1 MPSENR
7 SNYKKIQVWIPLP
20 LWNELVS
27 MGYSSPTNAVIT
39 ALQLL
44 TTKSQDTP
52 EDSQETPMSTE
63 LGELKIRLEE
73 KDARIE
79 DIKLQVELLTE
90 QLRERNASDELK
102 ITELKENYQNRMEDF
117 KTQMYSLDNQL
128 RTKDDQIEKLNE
140 NMHKQAVHIQ
150 TLIQEISQLNVKLLP
165 ESAKKPWYRFW

>member
-1 MPSENR
+1 MGVSKKLFVFGSILTPMPSENR

-52 EDSQETPMSTE
+52 VDSQETPMSTE

-73 KDARIE
+73 KS
-79 DIKLQVELLTE
+79 
-90 QLRERNASDELK
+90 ASDEIR
-102 ITELKENYQNRMEDF
+102 ITELKENYQNRMEDL
-117 KTQMYSLDNQL
+117 KSHIYSLDNQM

-140 NMHKQAVHIQ
+140 NMHKQAVHLQ
-150 TLIQEISQLNVKLLP
+150 TLLNQKAIEAP
-165 ESAKKPWYRFW
+165 GAKKPFWKFW

>member
-52 EDSQETPMSTE
+52 IDSQETPMSTE
-63 LGELKIRLEE
+63 LGELKMRLEE
-73 KDARIE
+73 K
-79 DIKLQVELLTE
+79 
-90 QLRERNASDELK
+90 NASDEIR

-117 KTQMYSLDNQL
+117 KKQMYSLDNQL

-165 ESAKKPWYRFW
+165 KSTTQPWYKFW